1 MPRISHITLHSGFAL
16 AKRPYRKDTQ
26 WACELLLAEVD
37 VGEFS
42 KQVGLALFYDGKLD
56 LAAMYHDR

>member
-1 MPRISHITLHSGFAL
+1 
-16 AKRPYRKDTQ
+16 
-26 WACELLLAEVD
+26 LLLAEVD